1 MITSR
6 SQRWRDQRE
15 AYVDGASVIDVGQ
28 YGVEVVDCMAH
39 AKPFVMRHHYSRSF
53 PASRLSVGLFRR
65 TGVDASTLV
74 GIATFSQSMNNR
86 CVPLH
91 TGLDDHGQGV
101 ELGRLVLLD
110 EVAGNGETWFLS
122 RAFKALRR
130 EKPAVEA
137 VISYA
142 DPMIR
147 VDASGRVVK
156 PGHVGTVYAV
166 MGAAYRGR
174 ATARRE
180 TITPDGQVFSDRD
193 LSKIRAQDTGHRYSE
208 IELAARGARARAFG
222 EDPAAWLRSL
232 YEDGFLRRRPHPGNH
247 AYSFE
252 LTRAARMA
260 GRNLPRLAYPVL
272 DRNSPGPDVTAL
284 PLLRAA

>member
-6 SQRWRDQRE
+6 SQRWRERRD
-15 AYVDGASVIDVGQ
+15 AFVDAATQIDAGE
-28 YGVEVVDCMAH
+28 YGVEVIDCVRE
-39 AKPFVMRHHYSRSF
+39 AKPFVQQHHYSGSF

-65 TGVDASTLV
+65 TGVDPSRLV
-74 GIATFSQSMNNR
+74 GVATFSQSMNNR

-91 TGLDDHGQGV
+91 TGLSEHRHGV

-130 EKPAVEA
+130 EKQEIEA

-142 DPMIR
+142 DPMLR
-147 VDASGRVVK
+147 RDSNGRVVK
-156 PGHVGTVYAV
+156 PGHVGSVYAV

-180 TITPDGQVFSDRD
+180 TVTPDGRIYSDRD
-193 LSKIRAQDTGHRYSE
+193 LSKIRAQDTGHRYAE
-208 IELAARGARARAFG
+208 AELIARGARSRSHG
-222 EDPAAWLRSL
+222 EDPSQWLRSL
-232 YEDGFLRRRPHPGNH
+232 YGTGFLTKRSHPGNH

-252 LTRAARMA
+252 LTKAARLA
-260 GRNLPRLAYPVL
+260 GRALPRLAYPKI
-272 DRNSPGPDVTAL
+272 DRSSSGPDVTAL
-284 PLLRAA
+284 PLMCGE